1 MNNHP
6 IQFLHF
12 QENKN
17 FPLLEVA
24 LISQDRDIRDYLL
37 RIAVELYEDAADYQ
51 GIPYEKD
58 PNKEIRIRFH
68 GNTIAQFAILFPTQ
82 YKLNCFLDEETRC
95 GMPWKKE
102 QL

>member
-1 MNNHP
+1 M
-6 IQFLHF
+6 HF
-12 QENKN
+12 QEDKN

-68 GNTIAQFAILFPTQ
+68 GNTIVLFAILIPTQ
-82 YKLNCFLDEETRC
+82 YKLN
-95 GMPWKKE
+95 
-102 QL
+102 